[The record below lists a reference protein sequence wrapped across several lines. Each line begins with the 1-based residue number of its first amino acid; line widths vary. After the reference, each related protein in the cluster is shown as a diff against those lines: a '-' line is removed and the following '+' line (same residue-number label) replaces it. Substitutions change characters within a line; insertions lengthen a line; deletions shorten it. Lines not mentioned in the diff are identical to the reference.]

1 METIDS
7 VVRLLS
13 NLVWGIPMQ
22 ILLVGTGLFLT
33 FYLRG
38 LQFSK
43 IFYAIKILFDKESQ
57 SKGDIS

>member
-13 NLVWGIPMQ
+13 NFVWGIPMQ

-43 IFYAIKILFDKESQ
+43 IFYAIKILF
-57 SKGDIS
+57 